1 MASLSALMFEPWLP
15 GSSASQSI
23 TREVK
28 GGVSGFPFTGIG
40 EILSLL
46 AFLIPP
52 RGLLVFLTTQKR
64 HDFGIF

>member
-1 MASLSALMFEPWLP
+1 MASLSALMFEPRLP

-52 RGLLVFLTTQKR
+52 
-64 HDFGIF
+64 